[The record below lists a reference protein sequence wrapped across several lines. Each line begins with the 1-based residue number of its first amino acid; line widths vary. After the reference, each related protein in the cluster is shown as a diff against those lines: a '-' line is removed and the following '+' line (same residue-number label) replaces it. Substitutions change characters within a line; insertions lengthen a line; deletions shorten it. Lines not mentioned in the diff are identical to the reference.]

1 MIIFRVKYTLFVSI
15 CKEAMTQKFLIAKP
29 ALNFNSWG
37 LPYEFFHGERASLSR
52 IMIFHGDRQD
62 VYAFG
67 CLQCV
72 AQRFFF
78 FAYL

>member
-29 ALNFNSWG
+29 ALNVNNWG
-37 LPYEFFHGERASLSR
+37 LQYEFFHGERASFFR
-52 IMIFHGDRQD
+52 IMIFHGDGQD
-62 VYAFG
+62 VYAFS

>member
-29 ALNFNSWG
+29 ALNVNSWG
-37 LPYEFFHGERASLSR
+37 LPYEFFHGERASLFR

-62 VYAFG
+62 AYAFS